1 MRAMAMETRIRPSLE
16 TVRYTRVRIAVIK
29 GPDLGL
35 TIERA
40 GTTIKIGTSEDSDL
54 QLQDDTVSREHC
66 EIALDERG
74 FRIVDRG
81 STNGVRVQGLR
92 VYDIASAAPLELA
105 LGESVLAVTPLAEV
119 EPRERVNTAHFDEL
133 LGHSPRMRE
142 LFAILARV
150 AATDLSVLIE
160 GETGTGKELVARSIH
175 RSSPRADK
183 PFRVFDCSVASN
195 NLIESDL
202 FGHEKGAFTSADKAR
217 TGALEEADGGTLF
230 LDELGELPLEMQQKL
245 LRCLQEG
252 EFRRLGGRKVLK
264 TDVRLIAATNRNL
277 HAEVAAGRFRQDL
290 YYRVEGITVHLPALR
305 ERIEDLPLL
314 VDHFLSQSG
323 FAPGSAQLP
332 PNALEMFR
340 AHRWPGNVR
349 ELRNVVRRMVLLPDM
364 PFRVDPSQAQPVTGS
379 RGSQLEQRVVQP
391 LAACWTADPA
401 NLPADWLALENARR
415 EVQEAFELDYL
426 ALLKHMSGGVKA
438 RAAVW
443 ARTSRQA
450 IQKLVRKHDLDWSDS
465 DDGAQNE

>member
-1 MRAMAMETRIRPSLE
+1 MEQETRVRPSIE

-29 GPDLGL
+29 GPDVGL
-35 TIERA
+35 TVERA
-40 GTTIKIGTSEDSDL
+40 GTTLKIGSSEASDV
-54 QLQDDTVSREHC
+54 QLHDDTVSREHC
-66 EIALDERG
+66 EIVLNERG

-81 STNGVRVQGLR
+81 STNGVRIQGLR
-92 VYDIASAAPLELA
+92 VYDVGSAGPLELA
-105 LGESVLAVTPLAEV
+105 LGETVLAVTPLTEL
-119 EPRERVNTAHFDEL
+119 EPRERANTSRFDEL
-133 LGHSPRMRE
+133 LGHAPRMRE
-142 LFAILARV
+142 LFAILGRV

-175 RSSPRADK
+175 RTSPRADK
-183 PFRVFDCSVASN
+183 PFRVFDCSVAGN
-195 NLIESDL
+195 NLMESDL

-217 TGALEEADGGTLF
+217 PGALEEADGGTLF
-230 LDELGELPLEMQQKL
+230 LDEIGELPLEMQQKL

-264 TDVRLIAATNRNL
+264 TDVRLISATNRNL
-277 HAEVAAGRFRQDL
+277 QAEVLAGRFRQDL
-290 YYRVEGITVHLPALR
+290 YYRVEGVTVHLPALR

-323 FAPGSAQLP
+323 FMPGSAQLP
-332 PNALEMFR
+332 SNALEMFR

-349 ELRNVVRRMVLLPDM
+349 ELRNVVRRMVLLPEL
-364 PFRVDPSQAQPVTGS
+364 PFRVDSGHAQPAAS
-379 RGSQLEQRVVQP
+379 AGSQLEQRVVRP
-391 LAACWTADPA
+391 LAACWAADPGS
-401 NLPADWLALENARR
+401 LRADWLALENARR

-465 DDGAQNE
+465 EDGGQDQ